1 MIVGGCNMY
10 FSSIGPLVANPDR
23 LAQLRAYVKRS
34 TTKYSVLTSNGPE
47 QVRHVR
53 EHWVETIPR
62 ARARRRMS
70 VNKYRTKN
78 AEGWIE
84 ARDRFQQKG
93 ESRRVRPVSK
103 PA

>member
-10 FSSIGPLVANPDR
+10 FSSIVPLVANPDR

-34 TTKYSVLTSNGPE
+34 TTKYSVPTGNGPE
-47 QVRHVR
+47 QVRAR
-53 EHWVETIPR
+53 EETLGR
-62 ARARRRMS
+62 NHSTRTREAQD
-70 VNKYRTKN
+70 VGEQYRTKN